1 MVKDINGVE
10 YSYANKDELA
20 FGTFE
25 EIVELSQ
32 IEEEHEELE
41 LSKQSVDYNERL
53 VPRRYENKIPHD
65 YVNKGL
71 KKLTGSENKSW

>member
-25 EIVELSQ
+25 EEPEVEIIQ
-32 IEEEHEELE
+32 
-41 LSKQSVDYNERL
+41 L
-53 VPRRYENKIPHD
+53 VPRQYGNKLPHD
-65 YVNKGL
+65 YVNNGL
-71 KKLTGSENKSW
+71 EQVIDSVNKL

>member
-20 FGTFE
+20 FGTYYE
-25 EIVELSQ
+25 DEIIVESEPEVEIIQ
-32 IEEEHEELE
+32 
-41 LSKQSVDYNERL
+41 L
-53 VPRRYENKIPHD
+53 VPRMYATKLPHD

-71 KKLTGSENKSW
+71 EKLTGSVNKL

>member
-20 FGTFE
+20 FGTYE
-25 EIVELSQ
+25 DEPEVEIIQ
-32 IEEEHEELE
+32 
-41 LSKQSVDYNERL
+41 L
-53 VPRRYENKIPHD
+53 VPRQYGNKLPHD

-71 KKLTGSENKSW
+71 EKLTGSVNKL